1 MKIDIKE
8 NSILRYLGKT
18 LFILNM
24 LCIMLGILYIR
35 VHNHSIIWNIFGSV
49 LIITL
54 LGNFLLVYID
64 NIVLVKNSKL
74 IKAIKILGYVYLI
87 NNIFAMQGMMLGNFT
102 LSNSYSNTIGENI
115 YLYVTIYSSYFSIFI
130 LGITISYL
138 NSMNLNFRD
147 KWSES
152 RIKEKSI
159 FRSILKSLCY
169 INLLL
174 GIFFC
179 WIILTRHDLR
189 NFEIYT
195 VEFSVFFAFI
205 FLSTLIILLN
215 LKAKERKT
223 KSYYLVSV
231 VGIVVVVVCALP
243 LILTPY
249 TISKAE
255 ESFFQAFGEDWRS
268 KIDSNVNN
276 CFLKSP
282 FSIPAYFLGIE
293 SNDFLVRQDVM
304 FYEGIDGNG
313 KKVKLHFDAY
323 TPKKL
328 DKILPGEGSTVIR
341 IHGGAW
347 VAGDKGKLNVLQMN
361 KYLAEQGYTVFD
373 IQYGLSNN
381 SSLTL
386 ELGEPEYVKGNF
398 TIDDMIEHIGIFTKY
413 IEKNAQEYKANL
425 NSVFIS
431 GGSAGGH
438 LATAVGLAINSGKY
452 NDIFAS
458 KIKIKGI
465 IPFYPANGLSKL
477 GELSGNKNFVNPIYL
492 VEKNS
497 PPCLIYQG
505 TRDSLVPRELSEEL
519 KGKYISKGN
528 VGCAILKMP
537 LGGHGSDYY
546 FSGQYNQIFLYYMER
561 FLYINK

>member
-1 MKIDIKE
+1 M
-8 NSILRYLGKT
+8 L
-18 LFILNM
+18 ILNI
-24 LCIMLGILYIR
+24 LCIILGVFYISVR
-35 VHNHSIIWNIFGSV
+35 NHSIGWNVFGSV

-64 NIVLVKNSKL
+64 NIVLDKNNKSAKT
-74 IKAIKILGYVYLI
+74 IKVLGYVYLI
-87 NNIFAMQGMMLGNFT
+87 NNIFAMLGMMIGNFT
-102 LSNSYSNTIGENI
+102 LSNSYSNTVRENL
-115 YLYVTIYSSYFSIFI
+115 YLYITIYSSYFSIFI
-130 LGITISYL
+130 LGIFISYL
-138 NSMNLNFRD
+138 NNMNLISRD
-147 KWSES
+147 KLSKRGS
-152 RIKEKSI
+152 KGKNI
-159 FRSILKSLCY
+159 FTSILKSLCY

-179 WIILTRHDLR
+179 WIILTRHDLK
-189 NFEIYT
+189 NFEVYT

-205 FLSTLIILLN
+205 FSSTLIILLS
-215 LKAKERKT
+215 LKAEDIKT
-223 KSYYLVSV
+223 KSYYLVLV
-231 VGIVVVVVCALP
+231 VGMAIITICALP

-249 TISKAE
+249 TINRAE
-255 ESFFQAFGEDWRS
+255 ESFFQAFGSEWRN
-268 KIDSNVNN
+268 KINDNANKY
-276 CFLKSP
+276 FLKSP

-293 SNDFLVRQDVM
+293 SNNFLVKQDVM
-304 FYEGIDGNG
+304 FYEGTDRDG

-323 TPKKL
+323 RPKRS
-328 DKILPGEGSTVIR
+328 DKMLPGEGSTVIR

-413 IEKNAQEYKANL
+413 IEENAAEYKVNL
-425 NSVFIS
+425 SSVFIS

-438 LATAVGLAINSGKY
+438 LATATGLAISSGKY
-452 NDIFAS
+452 SNIFS
-458 KIKIKGI
+458 PKIKVKGI

-477 GELSGNKNFVNPIYL
+477 GELNGTMGFVNPIYL
-492 VEKNS
+492 IEKDS
-497 PPCLIYQG
+497 PPCLVYQG
-505 TRDSLVPRELSEEL
+505 TRDSLVPRELCDKL
-519 KGKYISKGN
+519 KNKYISKKN
-528 VGCAILKMP
+528 NSCAILKMP

-546 FSGQYNQIFLYYMER
+546 FSGQYNQTFLYYMER
-561 FLYINK
+561 FLYIYK